1 MFKVAIIGVMAVFLA
16 LPLKKEKP
24 EFSMLIILCSCLMI
38 LGLALS
44 RLGEIISFIR
54 KVSGYL
60 GGSSLYID
68 VLLKI
73 IGITYVAEFSS
84 NICRD
89 AGYGAAGNQIEF
101 FGRLMILAVSMPI
114 LMTLIET
121 ITSL

>member
-16 LPLKKEKP
+16 LPLKKDKP
-24 EFSMLIILCSCLMI
+24 EFSMLIILGCCLII

-44 RLGEIISFIR
+44 KLQEIISFIR
-54 KVSGYL
+54 KVSDYIGD
-60 GGSSLYID
+60 SSLYID

-101 FGRLMILAVSMPI
+101 FGKLMILAVSMPI

-121 ITSL
+121 IISL

>member
-24 EFSMLIILCSCLMI
+24 EFSLLIILCSCLII

-60 GGSSLYID
+60 GDSSLYID

-73 IGITYVAEFSS
+73 IGITNVAEFSS

>member
-1 MFKVAIIGVMAVFLA
+1 MFRVAIIGVMAVFLA
-16 LPLKKEKP
+16 LPLKKDKP
-24 EFSMLIILCSCLMI
+24 EFSMLIILSSCLII

-44 RLGEIISFIR
+44 RLGDIVSFIR
-54 KVSGYL
+54 QVSGYI
-60 GGSSLYID
+60 GDGSLYID
-68 VLLKI
+68 ILLKI

-89 AGYGAAGNQIEF
+89 AGYGAAGNQIDF

-121 ITSL
+121 ISKF

>member
-16 LPLKKEKP
+16 LPLKKDKP
-24 EFSMLIILCSCLMI
+24 EFSMLIILGCCLII

-44 RLGEIISFIR
+44 KLQEIISFIR
-54 KVSGYL
+54 KVSDYIGD
-60 GGSSLYID
+60 SSLYID

-73 IGITYVAEFSS
+73 IGITYLAEFSS

-101 FGRLMILAVSMPI
+101 FGKLMILAVSMPI

-121 ITSL
+121 IISL

>member
-1 MFKVAIIGVMAVFLA
+1 MFKVAIIAVMAVFLA
-16 LPLKKEKP
+16 MPLKKDKP
-24 EFSMLIILCSCLMI
+24 EFSMLIILGSCLII
-38 LGLALS
+38 LGFALS
-44 RLGEIISFIR
+44 RLWDIISFIH
-54 KVSGYL
+54 KVSGYI
-60 GGSSLYID
+60 GDSSLYID

-114 LMTLIET
+114 LMALIET
-121 ITSL
+121 IAKL